1 MIKRKEKIY
10 YSIGATSNGVKTDAF
25 TYFLLF
31 FYSNIIGLSPGL
43 ASLVIFL
50 ALVIDAVSDPIIGI
64 ISDRTNHQLGRRHPF
79 FLIGLIP
86 MTFSY
91 FFLFSIQ
98 QSWEFSQMH
107 IFLWMLTF
115 TVFTRLGMTLFDVPH
130 RSFGG
135 ELSNSYSERTNIFA
149 WRELFLVA
157 GGLTNAFLAYS
168 VFFRNNTQFKN
179 GLLNPEP
186 WTYYGLTGSLIM
198 MASVLITYYG
208 TLKKSKD
215 INKFHYSFTIRQIF
229 NQILNAF
236 RTKSFI
242 LFFLGYLF
250 IALSWGLSS
259 SLQLYVTT
267 FFWEFDTSKLTFFIP
282 IYASAS
288 VLAFYI
294 LSLVSNIFEKR
305 TLILFAL
312 LIASIMHAIPVPLAL
327 LGYLPSLG
335 SWNLF
340 FATAPFLLVT
350 STCLV
355 ASAIIRESML
365 GDISDEVELSS
376 GLGQQGLMYASSS
389 FIGKLNTGF
398 GILLSGLILEFI
410 NFPQGSEITP
420 TASQIINLALTQGP
434 LVSILMFIPFIIFY
448 FYPISRSKHKE
459 ILNKLKKQK
468 TY

>member
-31 FYSNIIGLSPGL
+31 FYSNLIGLSPGL

-50 ALVIDAVSDPIIGI
+50 ALVIDAVSDP
-64 ISDRTNHQLGRRHPF
+64 
-79 FLIGLIP
+79 IP

-135 ELSNSYSERTNIFA
+135 ELSSSYSERTNIFA

-157 GGLTNAFLAYS
+157 GGLTNALLAYS
-168 VFFRNNTQFKN
+168 VFFRNNAQFKN

-186 WTYYGLTGSLIM
+186 WIYYGLTGSLIM
-198 MASVLITYYG
+198 LTSVLITYYG

-215 INKFHYSFTIRQIF
+215 VNKFHYSFTIHQIF

-242 LFFLGYLF
+242 LFFIHCCY
-250 IALSWGLSS
+250 
-259 SLQLYVTT
+259 
-267 FFWEFDTSKLTFFIP
+267 
-282 IYASAS
+282 
-288 VLAFYI
+288 FY
-294 LSLVSNIFEKR
+294 F
-305 TLILFAL
+305 
-312 LIASIMHAIPVPLAL
+312 
-327 LGYLPSLG
+327 
-335 SWNLF
+335 
-340 FATAPFLLVT
+340 
-350 STCLV
+350 
-355 ASAIIRESML
+355 
-365 GDISDEVELSS
+365 
-376 GLGQQGLMYASSS
+376 SS
-389 FIGKLNTGF
+389 FQRTTI
-398 GILLSGLILEFI
+398 EF
-410 NFPQGSEITP
+410 
-420 TASQIINLALTQGP
+420 
-434 LVSILMFIPFIIFY
+434 V
-448 FYPISRSKHKE
+448 
-459 ILNKLKKQK
+459 
-468 TY
+468 